1 MKWMGRFEGY
11 NAGALRKDLISGSIV
26 AIVAIPLG
34 MAFAIASGVKPEYG
48 LYTTIVAGVLVS
60 LLGGSKFQI
69 GGPTGA
75 FIPILLAIVMQYG
88 YENLLIAGFMA
99 GIMLILMGVLRLGAL
114 IKFIPKPVT
123 IGFTAGIAV
132 TIFSGQIANF
142 LGLRGVE
149 RHETFLPSMAEL
161 IHRLPSLNVYSI
173 LTAGICLAALILVP
187 KKWPKVPGSL
197 VGLLLSTLVAV
208 WLFPGQ
214 VATIGSAYGAIP
226 ASLPELHVPGVTWDL
241 IVKLLPPALVIAML
255 GAIESLLSAVVA
267 DGMTGDRHNS
277 NRELVGQGVA
287 NLLTPLFGGIPATGA
302 IARTATNI
310 RSGAVSPMSGIVHG
324 LVVLLILVVFAPYA
338 SNIPLA
344 SMAPVL
350 MVVAWNMSE
359 RKHFAHILKTRT
371 ADSIVLVVTFLL
383 TVFTTL
389 TTAVEVG
396 LILAVVLFVK
406 RMSSTLSVDKV
417 LPDPSV
423 KHEKVGAHMVTEQH
437 DCPQVAIYSVEGPLF
452 FGAASA
458 LENSGMGGQAN
469 RQQGILLLR
478 MGKVPFMDMT
488 GESNFTTLIQKYRKS
503 GGTVLVS
510 GLQPQP
516 LALLHKTGCYDMI
529 GHEHF
534 FEHTGEA
541 LTAAIALVDRDACRG
556 CSQMAFRECAALCGR
571 SQALSKPSI
580 SDGAVP
586 VPIPVNSGR

>member
-1 MKWMGRFEGY
+1 MKWRGRFEGY

-48 LYTTIVAGVLVS
+48 LYTTIIAGILIS

-149 RHETFLPSMAEL
+149 RHETFLPSMAEI

-173 LTAGICLAALILVP
+173 LTACICLAGLIVVP
-187 KKWPKVPGSL
+187 KKWPKIPGSL
-197 VGLLLSTLVAV
+197 VGLLLSTLVAA
-208 WLFPGQ
+208 LFFPGQ

-226 ASLPELHVPGVTWDL
+226 ASLPELHIPVMTWEL

-277 NRELVGQGVA
+277 NRELVGQGIA

-310 RSGAVSPMSGIVHG
+310 RNNAVSPMSGIVHG
-324 LVVLLILVVFAPYA
+324 VVVLLILMLFAPYA

-406 RMSSTLSVDKV
+406 RMSNTLSVDKV

-437 DCPQVAIYSVEGPLF
+437 DCPQVAIYNVEGPLF

-458 LENSGMGGQAN
+458 LENSGVGGQTGL
-469 RQQGILLLR
+469 QQGILLLR

-488 GESNFTTLIQKYRKS
+488 GEANFTALIQKYRKF

-516 LALLHKTGCYDMI
+516 LELLHKTGCYDMI
-529 GHEHF
+529 GQNHF

-541 LTAAIALVDRDACRG
+541 LTAALAMVNQDRCSGCRH
-556 CSQMAFRECAALCGR
+556 MAFRECTSLCR
-571 SQALSKPSI
+571 RTQETKSSFPE
-580 SDGAVP
+580 GAVS
-586 VPIPVNSGR
+586 VPIPVNSSR